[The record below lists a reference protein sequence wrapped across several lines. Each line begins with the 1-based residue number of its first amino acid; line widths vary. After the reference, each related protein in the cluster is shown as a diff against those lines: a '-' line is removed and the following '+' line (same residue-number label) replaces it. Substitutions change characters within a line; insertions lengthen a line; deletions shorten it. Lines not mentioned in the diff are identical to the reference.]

1 MKVVENEIGADLYTQ
16 DQSLFLA
23 TKVEAAVRDFIV
35 RTLQFFSVQ

>member
-23 TKVEAAVRDFIV
+23 TKVEAVRDFIV